1 MKSKH
6 LVCLSFLW
14 WQVFWGNERKHFTHI
29 PGLPWLKINEKV
41 VKKKKRTT
49 VENLRKDCH
58 IEFHMYLNY
67 VRSLSFDEKPDYDYL
82 RKLFNKLYYKIQ
94 NMTGNLTGLQKKV
107 TSILLPYPCSHF
119 YFDIKF
125 GDRLYSKEKR
135 RAWPVLLSVG
145 QGLLTLLKCL
155 LLYLCRCKY
164 YKSVFFPKLS
174 DE

>member
-1 MKSKH
+1 MNEKIKPFTNRQFGKIGVLVNFIIQIMKSKH

-107 TSILLPYPCSHF
+107 TSILWVMGNKVA
-119 YFDIKF
+119 ITI
-125 GDRLYSKEKR
+125 YS
-135 RAWPVLLSVG
+135 W
-145 QGLLTLLKCL
+145 TLCQPQI
-155 LLYLCRCKY
+155 REQM
-164 YKSVFFPKLS
+164 SGPEIF
-174 DE
+174 